1 MAWRLV
7 FRRPCVNDTKETC
20 VAERLLWED
29 LNEGDEATSSG
40 RTITETD
47 VVNFCGISGDFNWFH
62 TDAEA
67 AKESVFGERVA
78 HGMLV
83 TSIATGLQ
91 VEKMEP
97 KVATAAFMG
106 LNKWQFRGAV
116 KFGDTIRVKRTIG
129 EKTEH
134 PKSAATGF
142 VTYEI
147 EVINQRDEIV
157 QKGQWNMLVR
167 RREA

>member
-1 MAWRLV
+1 M
-7 FRRPCVNDTKETC
+7 
-20 VAERLLWED
+20 AERLLWED
-29 LNEGDEATSSG
+29 LTEGDEAISAA
-40 RTITETD
+40 RTVTETD
-47 VVNFCGISGDFNWFH
+47 VINFCGISGDFNWFH
-62 TDAEA
+62 TDIEA
-67 AKESVFGERVA
+67 AKASVFGERVA

-97 KVATAAFMG
+97 KIATAAFMG

-134 PKSAATGF
+134 PKTDATGF
-142 VTYEI
+142 VIYEV
-147 EVINQRDEIV
+147 EVVNQRDEVV
-157 QKGQWNMLVR
+157 QKGQWNMLITR
-167 RREA
+167 RKA